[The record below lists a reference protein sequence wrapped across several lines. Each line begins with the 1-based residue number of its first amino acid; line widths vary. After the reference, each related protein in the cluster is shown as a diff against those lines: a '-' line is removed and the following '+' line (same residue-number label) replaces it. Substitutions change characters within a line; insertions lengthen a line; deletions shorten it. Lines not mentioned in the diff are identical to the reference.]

1 MNSLEDWS
9 ATEENLLREADSAQ
23 RLLAP
28 LRGRISPLLIS
39 EPEWERIWKRAEGLP
54 VTLAAFPFG
63 FELPLHE
70 PDPRADFGFSLV
82 GGSRAEAFF
91 LGASESA
98 PRDATGTGIA
108 GLLNAMRPEDSP
120 LRRVAGRKALLE
132 YDIAPEGSGP
142 HPEPGIF
149 LYPADGV
156 LRGDQAGGRLPD
168 LGVMVDAVVSAAGWD
183 PDGGERGRVERI
195 YRALTPDLGVRAVGA
210 FPSRKRAL
218 RLAVTGFRKTDEVT
232 AFLTRAGWLGRRDV
246 VASTVSRLERRGAYG
261 YLGVHF
267 DVLGDALGPK
277 LGLSFFHEA
286 GEWLKDFRPWE
297 VLVEDL
303 RQERLA
309 VPDKLSA
316 LAASCCGA
324 EALFGKAG
332 MYVLLRGI
340 HHLKLAITDDGVEE
354 VKAYIFWL
362 LRYALG
368 RTGGSAG

>member
-1 MNSLEDWS
+1 MNNLEDWS

-28 LRGRISPLLIS
+28 LKGRISPLLIS
-39 EPEWERIWKRAEGLP
+39 EPEWERLWERAGGLP

-63 FELPLHE
+63 FELPLHN
-70 PDPRADFGFSLV
+70 PDPTADFGFSLI
-82 GGSRAEAFF
+82 GGSRSEEFF
-91 LGASESA
+91 LTGAKSA
-98 PRDATGTGIA
+98 ERDSARVGIA

-132 YDIAPEGSGP
+132 YDIAAEGDGP

-149 LYPADGV
+149 LYPSEGV
-156 LRGDQAGGRLPD
+156 LKGDQASERLSD
-168 LGVMVDAVVSAAGWD
+168 LGVMVDAVVAAAGWD
-183 PDGGERGRVERI
+183 ADPGERRQVERV
-195 YRALTPDLGVRAVGA
+195 YRALTPQLGVRAVGV
-210 FPSRKRAL
+210 FPSRRRAL

-232 AFLTRAGWLGRRDV
+232 AFLARAAWGGQGDV
-246 VASTVSRLERRGAYG
+246 VASTVSRLEQRGAYE

-267 DVLGDALGPK
+267 DVLGDELGSK
-277 LGLSFFHEA
+277 LGLSFFHGQ
-286 GEWLKDFRPWE
+286 GEWLKDFRPWAA
-297 VLVEDL
+297 LVDDL

-309 VPDKLSA
+309 VPEKLTA

-340 HHLKLAITDDGVEE
+340 HHLKLAITDNGVEE

-368 RTGGSAG
+368 RAGSSGG